1 MNRYWTSWEWCQKG
15 AVTITHLGGCVA
27 GDYCLPVP
35 NDEAALVLVHAE
47 HLRFESFVE
56 IRTNIYTHLLH
67 QQSSHGCSQTCNRYE
82 ICGRLHSSSEELK
95 RQAEFLSVILQV
107 WRLFLT
113 PKRSRRFFTFLHQN
127 YFFFRTNLV
136 FFLHQ
141 NNFFLHQMIS
151 VIVSDSAPNLF
162 WLCTKVTPNIW
173 KRLLGMAARGC
184 PT

>member
-1 MNRYWTSWEWCQKG
+1 MNYIYILLRISLN
-15 AVTITHLGGCVA
+15 ITHLGGCVA

-95 RQAEFLSVILQV
+95 RQAEFLSVIMQV
-107 WRLFLT
+107 CPRPDFPPIKQLT
-113 PKRSRRFFTFLHQN
+113 YRTYHLSSRGKSGRGHTCRMSERN
-127 YFFFRTNLV
+127 
-136 FFLHQ
+136 
-141 NNFFLHQMIS
+141 
-151 VIVSDSAPNLF
+151 SAS
-162 WLCTKVTPNIW
+162 
-173 KRLLGMAARGC
+173 LLSSSE
-184 PT
+184 

>member
-1 MNRYWTSWEWCQKG
+1 MDKLDSWEWCQEG
-15 AVTITHLGGCVA
+15 AVNITHLGGCVA

-107 WRLFLT
+107 CPWPDFPPIKQLPYRTYHLPSRGKLDSWEKVGRKKPEIMFQFSIFLREIL
-113 PKRSRRFFTFLHQN
+113 KSR
-127 YFFFRTNLV
+127 
-136 FFLHQ
+136 
-141 NNFFLHQMIS
+141 
-151 VIVSDSAPNLF
+151 
-162 WLCTKVTPNIW
+162 
-173 KRLLGMAARGC
+173 
-184 PT
+184 

>member
-67 QQSSHGCSQTCNRYE
+67 QQSSHGCSQTCNKYE

-107 WRLFLT
+107 CARWRSVSAPKRLFLA

-151 VIVSDSAPNLF
+151 VIVSDSAPN
-162 WLCTKVTPNIW
+162 
-173 KRLLGMAARGC
+173 
-184 PT
+184 

>member
-1 MNRYWTSWEWCQKG
+1 MNYIYILLRISLN
-15 AVTITHLGGCVA
+15 ITHLGGCVA

-107 WRLFLT
+107 
-113 PKRSRRFFTFLHQN
+113 
-127 YFFFRTNLV
+127 
-136 FFLHQ
+136 
-141 NNFFLHQMIS
+141 
-151 VIVSDSAPNLF
+151 
-162 WLCTKVTPNIW
+162 
-173 KRLLGMAARGC
+173 C
-184 PT
+184 PRPDFPRDDRW